1 MKPPIVSVDRQANVN
16 LFPSVSSVESYLE
29 AIDIADGEY
38 DLYDADGL
46 VLHGITT
53 VKSVQLGP
61 LQWIP
66 GGRWNLTESDLSEY
80 RAEELAAALRR
91 FLRGINL
98 KKRTRSDEWVD
109 QATLASLLLEAAPF
123 ATR

>member
-16 LFPSVSSVESYLE
+16 LFSSVSSVESYLE

-46 VLHGITT
+46 VLHGITN

-66 GGRWNLTESDLSEY
+66 EGRWNLTDPDLPEY

-91 FLRGINL
+91 FLRGINP
-98 KKRTRSDEWVD
+98 KKRTQTDDWVD
-109 QATLASLLLEAAPF
+109 QAKLAPLLVEAARF